1 MERFARKDPNLDC
14 CFLTNFFNMVLVI
27 DLSYNFNSRKW
38 KWTKILRTDSVVCA
52 LWMCRNSSFL
62 QHSFLTLSI
71 TDPQQ
76 DEQNGQKTLAE
87 DGLVFRSPEMKRSLQ
102 RPNSSKKKK
111 MSKKSKHTNRPQDRP
126 KPSSHPATANPA
138 NGHQNH
144 HSKSNSSSEDSDNS
158 DSFYETLRRHQR
170 KHRTSSKNSSSN
182 SNVSAAKK

>member
-1 MERFARKDPNLDC
+1 MVLWLTKVEIFN
-14 CFLTNFFNMVLVI
+14 FLTKKNIFCQTTYV
-27 DLSYNFNSRKW
+27 
-38 KWTKILRTDSVVCA
+38 TLRSVGGMYIVH
-52 LWMCRNSSFL
+52 SSF

-126 KPSSHPATANPA
+126 KPSHPATANPA